1 MEKGV
6 DKEIRAVY
14 NQDSIRVYQAYCES
28 IAFEAVKLGRFGEH
42 FSMNRMTWIKPS
54 FLWMMYRCGW
64 AQKEGQERVLAIDIK
79 RTGFDSAVRQAVV
92 STYNKN
98 DSLSMEK
105 WKEMVRSSDVRVQWD
120 PEKDING
127 NNLPYRSIQIGL
139 RGQAVRD
146 YVNDWIINISDITD
160 YVKELNELRLN
171 KRDISDMLPKEKVY
185 KISD

>member
-1 MEKGV
+1 
-6 DKEIRAVY
+6 
-14 NQDSIRVYQAYCES
+14 
-28 IAFEAVKLGRFGEH
+28 
-42 FSMNRMTWIKPS
+42 
-54 FLWMMYRCGW
+54 
-64 AQKEGQERVLAIDIK
+64 
-79 RTGFDSAVRQAVV
+79 
-92 STYNKN
+92 
-98 DSLSMEK
+98 MEK